1 MAGGLS
7 FNRTEGE
14 GWEPAR
20 AMVFQSEVLTRRGL
34 VAGVLTAALLLLLSA
49 SSAARAEES
58 AVAKAAAWR
67 IGDHLS
73 LAGLLY
79 AQGGEEGNVEELLS
93 SIGPLTE
100 TMQIAIKPFPPR
112 AATPIETYA
121 EIIQY
126 LIKGDGA
133 EIGRQIAQK
142 FGKEAGTLFEI
153 SVKSNLLILLY
164 EPGDDQ
170 GIAGVLQSRCTEIG
184 LPNNLWLDV
193 VNAVNGK
200 ASKDEVK
207 NAVFKMHDDVA
218 TYLGGQVQ

>member
-1 MAGGLS
+1 M
-7 FNRTEGE
+7 
-14 GWEPAR
+14 
-20 AMVFQSEVLTRRGL
+20 
-34 VAGVLTAALLLLLSA
+34 
-49 SSAARAEES
+49 
-58 AVAKAAAWR
+58 AKAAAWR

-79 AQGGEEGNVEELLS
+79 AQGGEADNVEELLS
-93 SIGPLTE
+93 SIRPLTE
-100 TMQIAIKPFPPR
+100 TMKIEIKPFPPR
-112 AATPIETYA
+112 AATPVETYA
-121 EIIQY
+121 EMIQY

-164 EPGDDQ
+164 EPGEDQ
-170 GIAGVLQSRCTEIG
+170 GIGGVIQSRCTEIG

-218 TYLGGQVQ
+218 TYLGGRVQ

>member
-1 MAGGLS
+1 
-7 FNRTEGE
+7 
-14 GWEPAR
+14 
-20 AMVFQSEVLTRRGL
+20 VL
-34 VAGVLTAALLLLLSA
+34 AATLLLLLGVPG
-49 SSAARAEES
+49 ARAEES

-67 IGDHLS
+67 IGDDLS

-79 AQGGEEGNVEELLS
+79 AQGGEEENVKQLID
-93 SIGPLTE
+93 SIKPFTDA
-100 TMQIAIKPFPPR
+100 MQIEVKPFPPR
-112 AATPIETYA
+112 GATSVETYA
-121 EIIQY
+121 EVIQY

-133 EIGRQIAQK
+133 AVGRQIGEK
-142 FGKEAGTLFEI
+142 FGKNAGTLFEI

-170 GIAGVLQSRCTEIG
+170 GIGEVIRSRCNEVG

-193 VNAVNGK
+193 VNAVGSK

-218 TYLGGQVQ
+218 AYLNQQVQ

>member
-1 MAGGLS
+1 
-7 FNRTEGE
+7 
-14 GWEPAR
+14 
-20 AMVFQSEVLTRRGL
+20 MVFQSEALTRRGL
-34 VAGVLTAALLLLLSA
+34 VAWVLAAALLLLLSA
-49 SSAARAEES
+49 SAARAEES

-79 AQGGEEGNVEELLS
+79 AQGGEVDNVEELLS
-93 SIGPLTE
+93 SIRPLTAA
-100 TMQIAIKPFPPR
+100 MQIEIKPFPPR
-112 AATPIETYA
+112 AATPVETYA
-121 EIIQY
+121 EMIQY

-164 EPGDDQ
+164 EPGEDQ
-170 GIAGVLQSRCTEIG
+170 GIGGVIQSRCTEIG

-207 NAVFKMHDDVA
+207 TAVFKMHDDVA
-218 TYLGGQVQ
+218 TYLGGRVQ

>member
-1 MAGGLS
+1 
-7 FNRTEGE
+7 
-14 GWEPAR
+14 
-20 AMVFQSEVLTRRGL
+20 MVFQSEVLTRRGL
-34 VAGVLTAALLLLLSA
+34 VAWALVGTLMLLLGA
-49 SSAARAEES
+49 SAARAEES

-67 IGDHLS
+67 IGDQLS

-79 AQGGEEGNVEELLS
+79 AQGGEEENVKELLS
-93 SIGPLTE
+93 SIRPLTE
-100 TMQIAIKPFPPR
+100 AMQIEIKPFPPR
-112 AATPIETYA
+112 AAMPVETYA
-121 EIIQY
+121 EVIQY

-133 EIGRQIAQK
+133 EIGRQISQK

-164 EPGDDQ
+164 EPGEDQ
-170 GIAGVLQSRCTEIG
+170 GIGGVIQSRCTEIG
-184 LPNNLWLDV
+184 LPNNLWFDV